1 MAIPMTEGQWLFWSA
16 IGMYIP
22 LLILCAIAKGRSR

>member
-1 MAIPMTEGQWLFWSA
+1 MTDSLWLFYAA

-22 LLILCAIAKGRSR
+22 ILILCAIAKGRSR